1 MVRGVLITAVYN
13 LHRPFRSQWFV
24 GFLVANM
31 QITYGVLSATH
42 TTAALDGGS
51 GIGRGHCTGDRHS
64 TCLIR
69 RSLWTSGVT
78 VCGCSTL
85 GESELRGPGQRF
97 AVAARASMATVH
109 QVVVSTMG
117 RPAAECSCQRLTVA
131 ARASMARED
140 PRRPMAGWINQGPG
154 VSFARLVA
162 MLDFS

>member
-1 MVRGVLITAVYN
+1 MSDSTRLRGLRLDKPSCSVYN
-13 LHRPFRSQWFV
+13 LHRPFRSKWFV
-24 GFLVANM
+24 GFLVTNM

-51 GIGRGHCTGDRHS
+51 GIGRGHFTGDRHS

-109 QVVVSTMG
+109 QVVVSTGEASCGVFVPTPHGGGTGLYGSRRSKEVHG
-117 RPAAECSCQRLTVA
+117 R
-131 ARASMARED
+131 
-140 PRRPMAGWINQGPG
+140 
-154 VSFARLVA
+154 
-162 MLDFS
+162 LD